1 MIDFRVWDEFSIL
14 VVVARREGEY
24 SVTDAHQV
32 FCFGSE
38 DYLSSLSI
46 SIV

>member
-24 SVTDAHQV
+24 SVTDTHQV
-32 FCFGSE
+32 LCFRRE
-38 DYLSSLSI
+38 DYLSSISI